1 MSLRFLFQHPPSEG
15 ESECKDTTVFH
26 STKIFFQ
33 FFRTFFPPRL
43 VYSRLRQKKIF
54 GKAARQGKYSLQN
67 GAGKRRKTKKQDKN
81 AQKCKKHELQT
92 EPQQVKCILDPENGT
107 IFNSLSATGREAAE
121 TD

>member
-1 MSLRFLFQHPPSEG
+1 
-15 ESECKDTTVFH
+15 
-26 STKIFFQ
+26 
-33 FFRTFFPPRL
+33 
-43 VYSRLRQKKIF
+43 LRQKKIF

-121 TD
+121 TDRRNGEEKPRETEKGKNSLCN